1 MFPLRSISFG
11 RLSVMKIRRLVLVF
25 SLAFL
30 AACGAGCNSGVVQDQ
45 ILEAN
50 APDALADAR
59 SLLSSYVANPA
70 VGSEAMDFEDLITRV
85 TAADAGKGAK
95 LKDFLTKAKQQGRAS
110 QSTAKKL
117 LAEFE

>member
-1 MFPLRSISFG
+1 MKSRW
-11 RLSVMKIRRLVLVF
+11 SVLICAVAL
-25 SLAFL
+25 LAT
-30 AACGAGCNSGVVQDQ
+30 CGIGCGSGVVQDQ

-59 SLLSSYVANPA
+59 SLLSSYAANPA